1 LMRARL
7 RLLGEPT
14 LTAGPDPHASPVD
27 LPSPHTQLLLAYLA
41 LHPQQPLD
49 RRNLAF
55 ILWPDAAEATALR
68 NLRQHLHRLRQIT
81 TALGLP
87 DDTLAGQGNQ
97 LRLNPH
103 PGLWIDV
110 HEFQRQ
116 VGDRRRQIEAIE
128 LYRGDL
134 LRDHTADWIDPLR
147 TRLRERY
154 MEALRDL
161 IAVANMQRNYPRAVY
176 YARRLLQADPFR
188 ESSHRIY
195 MEALYFNRERVQAL
209 QHFTQLK
216 HLLKRELA
224 ADPMPQTV
232 ALYRQI
238 QTGTLPDD
246 LPVLIGSS
254 RQVPH
259 ALKTITHISAA
270 FIGRREELARLDEAL
285 AQALN
290 GRGQFILITGESGL
304 GKTRLLH
311 TWRQARAERL
321 LSLCSQCEA
330 GVTLL
335 PGAPILE
342 ALRQGYAQV
351 EREWLP
357 AAVPW
362 VKALEAWLQTPAS
375 TPFYPLT
382 SSDLPLA
389 ASLVEKLGHLIL
401 TLAARSNRV
410 IGLLIDDLHD
420 ADAATWQL
428 LGYLA
433 RRCATTPLLLVGAYQ
448 PGALAPAARRL
459 IHSLQRQEQV
469 EILELAPFSP
479 VETAQLAAFLLD
491 QPEPDRTF
499 VNRLYRAAEGNP
511 LFITEFLCATP
522 DPLSAPAFDAIPKT
536 FQAAIHRRLDQLSLE
551 SQTLL
556 RVAAALGRTFS
567 LAGLARAARGFT
579 ADQAL
584 DALDSWLQKGLVV
597 EAGAAYSF
605 THEQVRRAI
614 CAQTDPLQRQ
624 DVANSTT
631 RSATY
636 A

>member
-1 LMRARL
+1 MRARL
-7 RLLGEPT
+7 RLLGEPI
-14 LTAGPDPHASPVD
+14 LTAGPDPHASPID
-27 LPSPHTQLLLAYLA
+27 LSSLHTQLLLAFLA
-41 LHPQQPLD
+41 LHPTQPID
-49 RRNLAF
+49 RHNLAF
-55 ILWPDAAEATALR
+55 VLWPDVTEAVALR
-68 NLRQHLHRLRQIT
+68 NLRQHLHRLRHIMA
-81 TALGLP
+81 ALGLP
-87 DDTLAGQGNQ
+87 DDTLSSQGNW
-97 LRLNPH
+97 LRFNPDSS
-103 PGLWIDV
+103 LWIDV

-134 LRDHTADWIDPLR
+134 LKDHAADWINPLR

-188 ESSHRIY
+188 ESSHRIT

-209 QHFTQLK
+209 QHFSQLK
-216 HLLKRELA
+216 QLLKRELST
-224 ADPMPQTV
+224 DPMPQTV

-238 QTGTLPDD
+238 QTGTLPGD

-254 RQVPH
+254 RQAPH
-259 ALKTITHISAA
+259 ALKTIAHISAA

-290 GRGQFILITGESGL
+290 GRGQFVLITGESGL

-330 GVTLL
+330 NATVP
-335 PGAPILE
+335 PGASILE
-342 ALRQGYAQV
+342 ALRQGYDQV

-357 AAVPW
+357 AAAPGVR
-362 VKALEAWLQTPAS
+362 ALESWLQTPAS
-375 TPFYPLT
+375 TPFYPLA
-382 SSDLPLA
+382 SNDLPPA

-401 TLAARSNRV
+401 TLAARSKRV
-410 IGLLIDDLHD
+410 VGLLIDDLHD

-433 RRCATTPLLLVGAYQ
+433 RRCAATPLVLVGAYQ
-448 PGALAPAARRL
+448 PGALVPAAQRL
-459 IHSLQRQEQV
+459 IHSLQRRQQV
-469 EILELAPFSP
+469 DILELVPFSP
-479 VETAQLAAFLLD
+479 AETAQLAAFLLQ

-511 LFITEFLCATP
+511 LFITEFLRTAP
-522 DPLSAPAFDAIPKT
+522 EPLSAPTFDVIPRT
-536 FQAAIHRRLDQLSLE
+536 FQAAIHRRLEQLSLE

-556 RVAAALGRTFS
+556 RVAAALGRAFS
-567 LAGLARAARGFT
+567 LAGLARAAKGFT
-579 ADQAL
+579 ADQLL

-597 EAGAAYSF
+597 EAGAGYSF
-605 THEQVRRAI
+605 THEQVRWAV
-614 CAQTDPLQRQ
+614 CAQADPLQR
-624 DVANSTT
+624 DSVASPTT
-631 RSATY
+631 RSAIY